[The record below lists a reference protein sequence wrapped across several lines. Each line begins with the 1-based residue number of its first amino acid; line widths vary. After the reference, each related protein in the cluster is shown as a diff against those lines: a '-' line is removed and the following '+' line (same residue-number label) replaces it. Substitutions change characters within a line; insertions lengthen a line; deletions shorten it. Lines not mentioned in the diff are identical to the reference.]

1 MAGQHARGH
10 ETSDMA
16 TAVQLEA
23 AIERINITMTPS
35 KSGSA
40 ALRSCRKEQQI
51 SQDEE
56 TVSQLLGEKG
66 GKKVWG
72 RAMALQSLPDEWSYG
87 VTRDGRVFFID
98 DGNLLTTWL
107 HPMSGQAMQTGNRYR
122 TVLPAGWEQ
131 AFTFEGA
138 TYFINHNERATSFK
152 HPVTGVVPI
161 ENCIFTLEDKPKPAM
176 SSRGRGEGGNR
187 PTSIASEMSN
197 QTLVSETS
205 GEQSHG
211 RQASRSSKKGVV
223 FGKRSNSMKRNP
235 KANVTRRGWLYKQA
249 SSGVKSWNKR
259 WFVLADRCLFYY
271 RDEKEEAVLAS
282 IPLFS
287 FRISSVQP
295 TDNIARKHAFKLI
308 VIRQAEVFLNN
319 DRSIDHQAEHAGIRT
334 YYLCAE
340 NKAEMEAWIN
350 AMNEAASVQAQP
362 PQRIEASSEKRTAAD
377 ENHVSNHKRLIK
389 PDMGRVRGDAHGFG
403 VERYERKTDR
413 RALGRESG
421 RESGQEPA
429 PPKVNG
435 TVLPEAISDPNSP
448 GPELRSAAGNHR
460 PAQPNGHNVQQH
472 PSPGRPGNA
481 NPLQDNAVHRRGFVP
496 RTSTEKQAQRQSS
509 LSQLQQWV
517 DQRRGGPP
525 SDGFRSPQG
534 YHTPT
539 RGTPDYPGQFTP
551 YYQEDLSQFY
561 QVDERPDSISSVPMY
576 DRTTVVWS
584 MEDRSRSVR
593 APASFQ
599 LRDHQVFSGQGSP
612 VWHGG
617 GHQSYVSE
625 MDHVAESLRRFALQP
640 RSRSVPRSPSQG
652 PLVTGRMYSPVRSP
666 SARMDR
672 LPPRREEMM
681 GDPVYT
687 LRRSRSNKYD
697 YPGDRRSLPSPMY
710 SLPFSVSPSLQDR
723 MAPYQDQYLNP
734 LHLYKPND
742 LEIDKLLSRL
752 CEQTK
757 NQREQEKWVLQLRK
771 EKESLERAL
780 ETTHREIALFR
791 SQPAYAEQLVQKKES
806 LQNKLVNIR
815 GELSQATTA
824 FASTK
829 IECDALQME
838 LSIIHNDIWQQ
849 LNNTI
854 GMQNEFDNKHAQKL
868 LWRIQDVM
876 EGLRKS
882 YPDRLTADSIKLNG
896 TRLSPWWRECARE
909 LRCWVTSGQVG
920 TFSSN
925 SPASPL
931 SSTSLTSP
939 VSPFSPV
946 SGSQSSAQPPVSEQF
961 TVDPSRIETRGAV
974 PTSLDNSMS
983 QARQD
988 PETEK
993 QGANKV
999 GVVPPRTKS
1008 PPEELS
1014 PSPSYSALRTSDK
1027 DRSGSLIQERPK
1039 SGGFQSDPKSKM
1051 SVEEQNDRM
1060 KRHQNGSLR
1069 NREKRRSLNLPPGH
1083 YLSADSSPRP
1093 TRPRFTVPRRKTTEI
1108 DISDLEAAVRDES
1121 SESYHETPRE
1131 EIARLRRMELEPEH
1145 YSVDINKELSTPD
1158 KVFIPERYIEFE
1170 PEVPLSAEEM
1180 IEKQRKVE
1188 RIKTLIAKSSLQNIV
1203 PLTEG
1208 VTELSLDPELQLQ
1221 EQEKRIEISC
1231 TLATEASR
1239 RSRLLSVPGSGMSSP
1254 STSSSPNPSPPP
1266 LPADGSHLMC
1276 V

>member
-1 MAGQHARGH
+1 MSNTWFDRW
-10 ETSDMA
+10 SPD
-16 TAVQLEA
+16 
-23 AIERINITMTPS
+23 R
-35 KSGSA
+35 
-40 ALRSCRKEQQI
+40 
-51 SQDEE
+51 
-56 TVSQLLGEKG
+56 VSQ
-66 GKKVWG
+66 
-72 RAMALQSLPDEWSYG
+72 
-87 VTRDGRVFFID
+87 
-98 DGNLLTTWL
+98 
-107 HPMSGQAMQTGNRYR
+107 
-122 TVLPAGWEQ
+122 
-131 AFTFEGA
+131 
-138 TYFINHNERATSFK
+138 
-152 HPVTGVVPI
+152 
-161 ENCIFTLEDKPKPAM
+161 
-176 SSRGRGEGGNR
+176 
-187 PTSIASEMSN
+187 
-197 QTLVSETS
+197 
-205 GEQSHG
+205 
-211 RQASRSSKKGVV
+211 QASRSSKKGVV

-295 TDNIARKHAFKLI
+295 TDNIARKHAFK
-308 VIRQAEVFLNN
+308 
-319 DRSIDHQAEHAGIRT
+319 AEHAGIRT

-362 PQRIEASSEKRTAAD
+362 PQRYASTPLEPVPSEKRTAAD

-472 PSPGRPGNA
+472 PSPGRRPGNA

-687 LRRSRSNKYD
+687 LRRSRSNKVTV
-697 YPGDRRSLPSPMY
+697 PRTAQLRTGRWWE
-710 SLPFSVSPSLQDR
+710 Q
-723 MAPYQDQYLNP
+723 
-734 LHLYKPND
+734 K
-742 LEIDKLLSRL
+742 KLLSRL

-815 GELSQATTA
+815 GELSQATTVRGA
-824 FASTK
+824 A
-829 IECDALQME
+829 
-838 LSIIHNDIWQQ
+838 
-849 LNNTI
+849 
-854 GMQNEFDNKHAQKL
+854 
-868 LWRIQDVM
+868 
-876 EGLRKS
+876 
-882 YPDRLTADSIKLNG
+882 
-896 TRLSPWWRECARE
+896 
-909 LRCWVTSGQVG
+909 
-920 TFSSN
+920 
-925 SPASPL
+925 PASPL

-939 VSPFSPV
+939 SAPSHPV
-946 SGSQSSAQPPVSEQF
+946 SGSQSSAQPRTLLFDRAYGHLPPPLPHSLPAQGCA
-961 TVDPSRIETRGAV
+961 PPLSSALGRYPARGAQC
-974 PTSLDNSMS
+974 PCKLL
-983 QARQD
+983 
-988 PETEK
+988 
-993 QGANKV
+993 
-999 GVVPPRTKS
+999 
-1008 PPEELS
+1008 LS
-1014 PSPSYSALRTSDK
+1014 SHKCTL
-1027 DRSGSLIQERPK
+1027 LLLQERPK

-1069 NREKRRSLNLPPGH
+1069 NREKRRSLNLPPAPYH
-1083 YLSADSSPRP
+1083 V
-1093 TRPRFTVPRRKTTEI
+1093 VPRRKTTEI

-1188 RIKTLIAKSSLQNIV
+1188 RIKTLINIV

>member
-1 MAGQHARGH
+1 MSILTGMAGQHARGH

-295 TDNIARKHAFKLI
+295 TDNIARKHAFK
-308 VIRQAEVFLNN
+308 
-319 DRSIDHQAEHAGIRT
+319 AEHAGIRT

-472 PSPGRPGNA
+472 PSPGRRPGNA

-854 GMQNEFDNKHAQKL
+854 GMQ
-868 LWRIQDVM
+868 
-876 EGLRKS
+876 
-882 YPDRLTADSIKLNG
+882 
-896 TRLSPWWRECARE
+896 
-909 LRCWVTSGQVG
+909 VTQQ
-920 TFSSN
+920 
-925 SPASPL
+925 PASPL

-939 VSPFSPV
+939 SAPSHPV
-946 SGSQSSAQPPVSEQF
+946 SGSQSSAQPRSVSFAVTLSALLALPQESRPPRPPLPQSYLQQEPWPEVPPLPSESSLWAFSAEDVRDDRGMGALPGKRSGGAAQF

-1027 DRSGSLIQERPK
+1027 DRSGSLTQERPK